1 MGHERHARRCES
13 PPWKEKGRPQET
25 HNDFRHHAQ
34 DCLYLEES
42 NPPAKLAAK
51 TASERSGPSALPS
64 YYGYAFEAYC
74 TTSSCPPSN
83 GNAPEEK
90 EDFSIPNTN
99 VQWCSVVKTS
109 LGSFRTLVGGE
120 VDCVRPGADPRH
132 LVATRDFVE
141 LKTNLIIQSQRD
153 EVNFERCAPRALSL
167 PRSRRGLLSSLQ
179 RAGKESALPENPAR
193 TVLTRAA
200 PWVANKPSQTQT
212 PEALR
217 PIL

>member
-51 TASERSGPSALPS
+51 SASERTGPGALPS

-74 TTSSCPPSN
+74 TTSSANPTPT
-83 GNAPEEK
+83 EE
-90 EDFSIPNTN
+90 EEEFSAPNTN

-141 LKTNLIIQSQRD
+141 LKTNLVIQSQRD
-153 EVNFERCAPRALSL
+153 EVNFERCAFVRLACDL
-167 PRSRRGLLSSLQ
+167 PKLLGGKSTIPHPTQRTDSRTARG
-179 RAGKESALPENPAR
+179 
-193 TVLTRAA
+193 
-200 PWVANKPSQTQT
+200 
-212 PEALR
+212 
-217 PIL
+217 

>member
-1 MGHERHARRCES
+1 M
-13 PPWKEKGRPQET
+13 
-25 HNDFRHHAQ
+25 
-34 DCLYLEES
+34 EES
-42 NPPAKLAAK
+42 NPPAKLVAK
-51 TASERSGPSALPS
+51 SASERTGPGALPS

-74 TTSSCPPSN
+74 TTSANPTPT
-83 GNAPEEK
+83 EE
-90 EDFSIPNTN
+90 EEEEEEEFSVPNTN

-132 LVATRDFVE
+132 LVATSDFVE
-141 LKTNLIIQSQRD
+141 LKTNLVIQSQRD